1 MGFVLTI
8 TSALVIWIVL
18 WALGIKGF
26 DAFLLAA
33 AIMLVGASLKI
44 LSGYLPGRRS

>member
-1 MGFVLTI
+1 MTI
-8 TSALVIWIVL
+8 TAGLVTWIVL
-18 WALGIKGF
+18 WAIGVKGW

-33 AIMLVGASLKI
+33 VIILAGASVRI

>member
-1 MGFVLTI
+1 MG
-8 TSALVIWIVL
+8 LVMTVTAGLVAWIVL
-18 WALGIKGF
+18 WAVAGKGF

-33 AIMLVGASLKI
+33 LIILVGASLKI